1 MTSAWLDE
9 LTRFAQVLDQS
20 QQALLTVLRQRRQSL
35 QGGTVLEL
43 ERFNEAGRQS
53 AQRLQVLGVW
63 RQRLIADARQDGE
76 QGETLVEILAHEIT
90 PETEALRGRLLVL
103 QRRFVEV
110 QREAWIEWIV
120 TQRSSAYYAEI
131 LDLIAHGGKTSPVYT
146 DQPLIPQSSS
156 GGVMLDAAA

>member
-9 LTRFAQVLDQS
+9 LTRFTQVLDQS
-20 QQALLTVLRQRRQSL
+20 QQALLTVLRQRRQAL
-35 QGGTVLEL
+35 HGATVLEL

-63 RQRLIADARQDGE
+63 RQRLIADARQAGEDGA
-76 QGETLVEILAHEIT
+76 TLVEILAHEVT
-90 PETEALRGRLLVL
+90 PATEALRGRLLLL

-110 QREAWIEWIV
+110 QREAWIEWVV
-120 TQRSSAYYAEI
+120 TQRSSAYYAEV
-131 LDLIAHGGKTSPVYT
+131 LEMIAHGGRTSPVYT
-146 DQPLIPQSSS
+146 DQPLAPQSSH